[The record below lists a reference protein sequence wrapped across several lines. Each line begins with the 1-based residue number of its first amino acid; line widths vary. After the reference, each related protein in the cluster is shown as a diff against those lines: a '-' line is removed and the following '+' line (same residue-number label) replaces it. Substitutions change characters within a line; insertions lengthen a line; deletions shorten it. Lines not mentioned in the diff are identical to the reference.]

1 MNLTP
6 LLEHGWMN
14 AILPELI
21 LSIGGMVMIL
31 FDAFAPKLRGA
42 TASLAVVVFLA
53 ASWGERLVIG
63 GNWFGGT
70 YQISAITIIFDYTFL
85 LAAILATLFAR
96 AYLARE
102 GFERGEFYAMLMWG
116 TVGMMMMAK
125 GLDLLIVI
133 LGLELL
139 SICIFILVGF
149 HRRIAISNEASLKY
163 FLMGAFAT
171 GFILYGTALFYGAT
185 GSTNFAAFSRYFATA
200 DATNPLLTIAFVLM
214 ISGFGFK
221 LAVAPFHGWAPDVYQ
236 GAPTPVAGWLSV
248 APKAA
253 TLIALIRI
261 FASMTP
267 VIQQASWMKMVAAL
281 SILSMIIGNAV
292 AIAQRDLKRMLAYSG
307 IAHVGYMLIALLSLR
322 DESVAAISIYVITY
336 ALMNIGAFG
345 VVSMLA
351 KNQNDPQ
358 TLDDIAGLG
367 FRRPFYGLALTICMF
382 SLSGLPPTAGFIAK
396 FYIFKTAVDSG
407 HMTVALIGI
416 LMSIVSVYYYLRVV
430 YFLYMKEG
438 VSGVGS
444 GAWETAD
451 HTTAPANVTSG
462 VGASISHPPLPT
474 PHSPL
479 LDTDIF
485 GTSAL
490 LISIV
495 GILAIGLFPTPLFN
509 AAGAAARALLP

>member
-1 MNLTP
+1 LNLYP
-6 LLEHGWMN
+6 LLEAGWLN
-14 AILPELI
+14 AIMPELI
-21 LSIGGMVMIL
+21 LAGGGMLLIL
-31 FDAFAPKLRGA
+31 FDAFFPRLRGA
-42 TASLAVVVFLA
+42 AASLAIIVFLA
-53 ASWGERLVIG
+53 AGWGERVVLA
-63 GNWFGGT
+63 GNWFGAT
-70 YQISAITIIFDYTFL
+70 YQTGAITVIFDYTFL

-96 AYLARE
+96 EYLARE
-102 GFERGEFYAMLMWG
+102 GVEHGEFYALLMWG

-149 HRRIAISNEASLKY
+149 HRRLAVSNESSLKY

-171 GFILYGTALFYGAT
+171 GFVLYGTALFYGAT
-185 GSTNFAAFSRYFATA
+185 GSTNFAAFSKYFATA
-200 DATNPLLTIAFVLM
+200 DATNPLLTVAFVLLM
-214 ISGFGFK
+214 SGLGFK

-236 GAPTPVAGWLSV
+236 GAPSPVAGWLSV

-253 TLIALIRI
+253 TLIALVRI

-267 VIQQASWMKMVAAL
+267 IIQVASWMKMVAAL

-345 VVSMLA
+345 VISMLA

-382 SLSGLPPTAGFIAK
+382 SLAGLPPTAGFIAK
-396 FYIFKTAVDSG
+396 FYVFKTAVDSG
-407 HMTVALIGI
+407 HVTIALVGI
-416 LMSIVSVYYYLRVV
+416 LTSIVSVYYYLRVV
-430 YFLYMKEG
+430 YYLYMKE
-438 VSGVGS
+438 
-444 GAWETAD
+444 AD
-451 HTTAPANVTSG
+451 DAAHAIDP
-462 VGASISHPPLPT
+462 
-474 PHSPL
+474 
-479 LDTDIF
+479 DIF
-485 GTSAL
+485 GTGAL
-490 LISIV
+490 VISLA
-495 GILAIGLFPTPLFN
+495 GIFAIGLFPAPLFA

>member
-1 MNLTP
+1 MTLHP
-6 LLEHGWMN
+6 LLESGWVN

-21 LSIGGMVMIL
+21 LIVAGVFLMLMEP
-31 FDAFAPKLRGA
+31 FAPRSRSI
-42 TASLAVVVFLA
+42 TAPVSLIALIVTAWSENLVVPGTF
-53 ASWGERLVIG
+53 
-63 GNWFGGT
+63 FGGT
-70 YQISAITIIFDYTFL
+70 YQISGITRIFDITFL
-85 LAAILATLFAR
+85 LAAIMATLFAR
-96 AYLARE
+96 EYLERE
-102 GFERGEFYAMLMWG
+102 NIEGGEFYALLLWA

-139 SICIFILVGF
+139 SICIFILVGY
-149 HRRIAISNEASLKY
+149 HRRIPVSNEASLKY

-185 GSTNFAAFSRYFATA
+185 RSTNFAEMSRVFAGG
-200 DATNPLLTIAFVLM
+200 DVDSPLLTVAFVLM
-214 ISGFGFK
+214 MSGLGFN

-253 TLIALIRI
+253 TLIALIRLLS
-261 FASMTP
+261 AMMP
-267 VIQQASWMKMVAAL
+267 LLQHEVWMKMIAAL

-307 IAHVGYMLIALLSLR
+307 IAHVGYMLIALLALR
-322 DESVAAISIYVITY
+322 DDSVAAIAVYTITY

-345 VVSMLA
+345 VVSMLD

-367 FRRPFYGLALTICMF
+367 FRRPFLGLALTVCMF

-407 HMTVALIGI
+407 HTTIALIGI
-416 LMSIVSVYYYLRVV
+416 LTSIVSVYYYLRVV
-430 YFLYMKEG
+430 YYLYMKEAAEG
-438 VSGVGS
+438 TVVPMSGVFAT
-444 GAWETAD
+444 GA
-451 HTTAPANVTSG
+451 
-462 VGASISHPPLPT
+462 
-474 PHSPL
+474 
-479 LDTDIF
+479 
-485 GTSAL
+485 
-490 LISIV
+490 
-495 GILAIGLFPTPLFN
+495 LAISLIGIFVIGIFPTPLFEM
-509 AAGAAARALLP
+509 AGAAARALLP